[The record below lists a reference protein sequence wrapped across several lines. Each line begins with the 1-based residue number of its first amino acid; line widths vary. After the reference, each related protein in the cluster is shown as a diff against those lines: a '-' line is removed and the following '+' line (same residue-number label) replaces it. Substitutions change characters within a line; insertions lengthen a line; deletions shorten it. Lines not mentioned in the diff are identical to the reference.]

1 MFKKSLI
8 FSLTVFFT
16 LMIITS
22 LIKNKTRNLEKKIEK
37 INKEV
42 AFLEK
47 ELSDAEIDYIYLS
60 SPEKL
65 KQYLSTLGKE
75 EYLSFDHSRIFFS
88 TEQFLKHSLKE
99 IGRASCRERV

>member
-22 LIKNKTRNLEKKIEK
+22 LIKNKTRNLEKEIEK

-47 ELSDAEIDYIYLS
+47 QLSDAEIDYIYLS
-60 SPEKL
+60 SPKKLEK
-65 KQYLSTLGKE
+65 YLSTLGKE

-88 TEQFLKHSLKE
+88 IEEFLKHSLKE
-99 IGRASCRERV
+99 AKSF

>member
-8 FSLTVFFT
+8 LSLAVFFT

-22 LIKNKTRNLEKKIEK
+22 VIKNKTRNLEKEIEK

-47 ELSDAEIDYIYLS
+47 QLSDAEIDYIYLS

-65 KQYLSTLGKE
+65 KKYLSTLSKE
-75 EYLSFDHSRIFFS
+75 TYLSFDHSRIFFS
-88 TEQFLKHSLKE
+88 TEQFLKHILKE
-99 IGRASCRERV
+99 AKSF

>member
-8 FSLTVFFT
+8 FSFTVFFT

-22 LIKNKTRNLEKKIEK
+22 LIKNKTRNLEKEIEK

-47 ELSDAEIDYIYLS
+47 QLSDAEIDYIYLS
-60 SPEKL
+60 SPKKL
-65 KQYLSTLGKE
+65 KKYLSTLGKE

-88 TEQFLKHSLKE
+88 IEQFLKHSLKE
-99 IGRASCRERV
+99 AKSF

>member
-22 LIKNKTRNLEKKIEK
+22 LIKNKTRNLEKEIEK

-42 AFLEK
+42 ALLEK
-47 ELSDAEIDYIYLS
+47 ELSESEIDYIYLS
-60 SPEKL
+60 SPKKL
-65 KQYLSTLGKE
+65 KKYLSTLGKE
-75 EYLSFDHSRIFFS
+75 EYLSFDYSRIFFS

-99 IGRASCRERV
+99 AKSF

>member
-8 FSLTVFFT
+8 LSLTVFLT

-22 LIKNKTRNLEKKIEK
+22 LIKNKTRNLEKEIEK

-47 ELSDAEIDYIYLS
+47 QLSDAEIDYIYLS
-60 SPEKL
+60 SPKKL
-65 KQYLSTLGKE
+65 KKYLY
-75 EYLSFDHSRIFFS
+75 YLI
-88 TEQFLKHSLKE
+88 K
-99 IGRASCRERV
+99 

>member
-8 FSLTVFFT
+8 LSFTVFFT

-22 LIKNKTRNLEKKIEK
+22 VIKNKTRNLEKEIEK
-37 INKEV
+37 INEEV

-47 ELSDAEIDYIYLS
+47 QLSDTEIDYIYLS
-60 SPEKL
+60 SPNKL
-65 KQYLSTLGKE
+65 KKYLSILSKE

-88 TEQFLKHSLKE
+88 IEQFLKHSLKE
-99 IGRASCRERV
+99 VKSF

>member
-8 FSLTVFFT
+8 LSLAVFFT

-22 LIKNKTRNLEKKIEK
+22 VIKNKTRNLEKEIEK

-47 ELSDAEIDYIYLS
+47 QLSDAEIDYIYLS
-60 SPEKL
+60 SPKKL
-65 KQYLSTLGKE
+65 KKYLSTFNKE
-75 EYLSFDHSRIFFS
+75 KYLSFDYSRIFFS

-99 IGRASCRERV
+99 VKSF

>member
-22 LIKNKTRNLEKKIEK
+22 LIKNKTRNLEKEIKK

-60 SPEKL
+60 GPEKL
-65 KQYLSTLGKE
+65 KKYLSILNKE
-75 EYLSFDHSRIFFS
+75 QYLSFDHSRIFFS
-88 TEQFLKHSLKE
+88 TDQFLKHSLKE
-99 IGRASCRERV
+99 AKSF

>member
-22 LIKNKTRNLEKKIEK
+22 LIKNKTRNLEKEIEK

-42 AFLEK
+42 VFLEK
-47 ELSDAEIDYIYLS
+47 QLSDAEIDYIYLS
-60 SPEKL
+60 SPKKL
-65 KQYLSTLGKE
+65 KKHLSTLGKE

-88 TEQFLKHSLKE
+88 KEQFLKHSLKE
-99 IGRASCRERV
+99 AKSF

>member
-22 LIKNKTRNLEKKIEK
+22 LIKNKTRNLEKEIEK

-60 SPEKL
+60 SPNKL
-65 KQYLSTLGKE
+65 KKSLSALGKE
-75 EYLSFDHSRIFFS
+75 EYLSFDRSRIFFS
-88 TEQFLKHSLKE
+88 IEQFLKHSLKE
-99 IGRASCRERV
+99 AKSF